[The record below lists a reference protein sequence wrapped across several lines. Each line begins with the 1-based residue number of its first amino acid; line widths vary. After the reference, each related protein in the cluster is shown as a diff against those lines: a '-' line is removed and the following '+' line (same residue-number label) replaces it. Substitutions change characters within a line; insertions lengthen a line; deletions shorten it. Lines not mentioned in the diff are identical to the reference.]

1 MALEIYQYPY
11 GPGANYGVLLHD
23 PSSGATASVDAGDAE
38 ALRAALARTG
48 WTLSEIWITHHHADH
63 TDGVVEI
70 KAETGC
76 TVIGPKPVSAPI
88 AGVDTR
94 YGDGDSFDFSGH
106 EVRVIHTPGHT
117 TDMIN
122 FHLPAEGIVFT
133 GDTLFVMGCGR
144 IFEGDGPM
152 MHASL
157 QKLAALP
164 AETVVY
170 CSHEYT
176 EANVAFALTVD
187 PENPDLRARAEAVAA
202 LRAEG
207 KPTVPT
213 TLAEELATNPF
224 LRAHDR
230 AIRKTLGLE
239 GASDAEVFTE
249 IRRRKDNA

>member
-23 PSSGATASVDAGDAE
+23 PSSGATASVDAGDAS
-38 ALRAALARTG
+38 ALRTALAKTG
-48 WTLSEIWITHHHADH
+48 WSLSEIWITHHHADH
-63 TDGVVEI
+63 TDGVEEI

-76 TVIGPKPVSAPI
+76 TVIGPKPQSTPI

-94 YGDGDSFDFSGH
+94 YGDGESFSFSGH
-106 EVRVIHTPGHT
+106 EVQVLHTPGHT
-117 TDMIN
+117 KDMIN
-122 FHLPAEGIVFT
+122 FYLPKEGVVFT

-144 IFEGDGPM
+144 LFEGDGPM
-152 MHASL
+152 MHDSL

-164 AETVVY
+164 SDTVIY

-176 EANVAFALTVD
+176 EANAEFALTVD
-187 PENPDLRARAEAVAA
+187 PENAELREKAATVKA
-202 LRAEG
+202 LRAQG

-213 TLAEELATNPF
+213 SLADELATNPF
-224 LRAHDR
+224 LRANDP
-230 AIRKTLGLE
+230 AIRAHLGME
-239 GASDAEVFTE
+239 SASDAEVFTE

>member
-23 PSSGATASVDAGDAE
+23 PSSGATASVDAGDAA
-38 ALRAALARTG
+38 ALRTALKKTG

-63 TDGVVEI
+63 TDGVAEI

-76 TVIGPKPVSAPI
+76 TVIGPKPQSAPI

-94 YGDGDSFDFSGH
+94 YGDGDRFDFSGH

-117 TDMIN
+117 IDMIN
-122 FHLPAEGIVFT
+122 FHLPAEGVAFT

-144 IFEGDGPM
+144 LFEGDGPM

-164 AETVVY
+164 ADTVIY

-176 EANVAFALTVD
+176 EANADFALTVD
-187 PENPDLRARAEAVAA
+187 PENPDLKDKAARVKA
-202 LRAEG
+202 LRAQD

-224 LRAHDR
+224 LRAHDTRIR
-230 AIRKTLGLE
+230 AHLGLE
-239 GASDAEVFTE
+239 TASDAEVFTE
-249 IRRRKDNA
+249 IRRRKDNS